1 MIEAEPIGDTRGMN
15 RLRLALGVTLVFMA
29 VEAAGGVLSGSLAL
43 LADAGHMLTDAMALG
58 LAYAAFWL
66 GRRPPDPKRSYGY
79 RRLEVLAAWANGLLL
94 SGVALWVMVEA
105 ARRLLHPT
113 PVEPLPMLGVAL
125 LGLGANAVTLWLL
138 EPGRHEHIAIRASV
152 LHVVGDLL
160 GSIGAALAAVVI
172 LLSGWVAI
180 DPLLSLAIA
189 LLILRSAWTVVKD
202 ATHILLEGT
211 PETVDPETIR
221 SEIARAVPEVCDIH
235 HIHAWSLTSGSHL
248 LTLHASLTP
257 GADRDQALRAIK
269 QRLETEFR
277 IYHSVIQIEGTPCPD
292 ETAARK
298 TRTAAVAG
306 LLLIA
311 AVGAAWFASPAL
323 ATPGSA
329 PSVTVF
335 AAASLTDALQ
345 AIIDTYGKDGRGS
358 VTASFASSSALAR
371 QIENGA
377 PADTF
382 LSASSEWMDY
392 LVRRG
397 FIADGTR
404 RVLLRNRL
412 ALIVPADR
420 PIALKIA
427 PGFALGAAL
436 GSGRLAIGDPDYVP
450 AGIYAKA
457 ALVSLGVWDD
467 VAARLAPAA
476 DVRAAL
482 ALVERGEAA
491 AGIVFATD
499 VAASRRIRLV
509 GLFPADSH
517 PPILYE
523 AALVTGA
530 RPEARAFL
538 DYLRGPGSRAVFKR
552 FGFETAD

>member
-1 MIEAEPIGDTRGMN
+1 
-15 RLRLALGVTLVFMA
+15 
-29 VEAAGGVLSGSLAL
+29 
-43 LADAGHMLTDAMALG
+43 
-58 LAYAAFWL
+58 
-66 GRRPPDPKRSYGY
+66 
-79 RRLEVLAAWANGLLL
+79 
-94 SGVALWVMVEA
+94 
-105 ARRLLHPT
+105 
-113 PVEPLPMLGVAL
+113 
-125 LGLGANAVTLWLL
+125 
-138 EPGRHEHIAIRASV
+138 
-152 LHVVGDLL
+152 
-160 GSIGAALAAVVI
+160 
-172 LLSGWVAI
+172 
-180 DPLLSLAIA
+180 
-189 LLILRSAWTVVKD
+189 
-202 ATHILLEGT
+202 
-211 PETVDPETIR
+211 
-221 SEIARAVPEVCDIH
+221 
-235 HIHAWSLTSGSHL
+235 
-248 LTLHASLTP
+248 
-257 GADRDQALRAIK
+257 
-269 QRLETEFR
+269 
-277 IYHSVIQIEGTPCPD
+277 
-292 ETAARK
+292 
-298 TRTAAVAG
+298 
-306 LLLIA
+306 
-311 AVGAAWFASPAL
+311 
-323 ATPGSA
+323 
-329 PSVTVF
+329 
-335 AAASLTDALQ
+335 
-345 AIIDTYGKDGRGS
+345 
-358 VTASFASSSALAR
+358 
-371 QIENGA
+371 
-377 PADTF
+377 
-382 LSASSEWMDY
+382 MDY

-427 PGFALGAAL
+427 PGFALGATL